1 MFAPPRSF
9 SQLTTTF
16 FAGQLHRHPPWTLSR
31 LTIFFTHPDNLA
43 YGEKVRSLALQ
54 RQTSIDALVSS
65 GFYPSCH
72 VLTFSDAC
80 SSLNKPLPMSPGPT
94 VGFHLVSKVASATA
108 IGTQHT
114 VAE

>member
-31 LTIFFTHPDNLA
+31 LTIFSTH
-43 YGEKVRSLALQ
+43 
-54 RQTSIDALVSS
+54 
-65 GFYPSCH
+65 PSCH